1 METVAKSTT
10 RVSES
15 AGCQN
20 LKLMTVV
27 KVVKFDVDVNVD
39 ESEHCLCQNVLDV
52 QQLIFCVIC
61 SQLQTALC
69 QSSSWHSVA
78 SQSMLYL
85 CDVFC
90 KKADYFD
97 NIFIQ
102 QQTTVWE
109 GNQIIRIS
117 CYAK

>member
-61 SQLQTALC
+61 SQNSKQHFVRAAAGILLQ
-69 QSSSWHSVA
+69 V
-78 SQSMLYL
+78 
-85 CDVFC
+85 
-90 KKADYFD
+90 KACFIFAIYF
-97 NIFIQ
+97 
-102 QQTTVWE
+102 VK
-109 GNQIIRIS
+109 GGGGIIRE
-117 CYAK
+117 AQETNFR

>member
-39 ESEHCLCQNVLDV
+39 ESGHCLFQNVLDV

-61 SQLQTALC
+61 SKLQTALC

-85 CDVFC
+85 CDIFC
-90 KKADYFD
+90 KRRRGDYKGSPRNKFS
-97 NIFIQ
+97 
-102 QQTTVWE
+102 VKV
-109 GNQIIRIS
+109 GNLAQP
-117 CYAK
+117 A